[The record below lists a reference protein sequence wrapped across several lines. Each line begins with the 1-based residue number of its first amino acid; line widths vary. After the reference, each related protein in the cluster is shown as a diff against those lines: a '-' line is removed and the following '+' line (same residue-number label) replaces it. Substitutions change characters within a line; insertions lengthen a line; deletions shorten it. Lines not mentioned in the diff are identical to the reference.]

1 MNFFKKLRAVRGAV
15 CCKNEADDI
24 LHTVTLLYTAILEKN
39 RLKERDI
46 VSIQFTVTAD
56 LTELNPASALRR
68 SGFARNLPLFCSQEP
83 LVKNSLACTIRILLH
98 YYGRAY
104 LFVYTNKQKEARK
117 FGKKNGLKLKKRQ
130 IFFRLS
136 VHELYIS

>member
-15 CCKNEADDI
+15 CCKNEADNI

-56 LTELNPASALRR
+56 LTELTPASALRR

-83 LVKNSLACTIRILLH
+83 LVKNCLACTIRILLH
-98 YYGRAY
+98 YYGRKKSIPVY
-104 LFVYTNKQKEARK
+104 LNGAEVLRPDITA
-117 FGKKNGLKLKKRQ
+117 GKK
-130 IFFRLS
+130 S
-136 VHELYIS
+136 